1 MANHYYIINKPYG
14 MLSQF
19 RKEAEQHRT
28 LAELYQFPKDVYPV
42 GRLDRDSE
50 GLLILTNDKRL
61 NARLLRPEAGHWRTY
76 WAQVEGRVTT
86 EALNRLQTG
95 VSFKVKKKAYRSLP
109 AKASLIH
116 QALAEREWEEL
127 SSDQQPTEITNSR
140 ADSNRF
146 RPAGVQERN
155 PPVRYRKSV
164 ADAWLELQ
172 LREGKNRQVRKMC
185 AAVGHP
191 VLRLLRVAI
200 GELKLEHL
208 AGQTVREVEWDWLK
222 SKIFSS
228 NKT

>member
-1 MANHYYIINKPYG
+1 

-76 WAQVEGRVTT
+76 WAQVEGMVSR
-86 EALNRLQTG
+86 EALNQLQTG
-95 VSFKVKKKAYRSLP
+95 VSFRVKKKAYRSLP
-109 AKASLIH
+109 AQVSLIH
-116 QALAEREWEEL
+116 QALAEKNQKEL
-127 SSDQQPTEITNSR
+127 SPGRQRSDAISGQT
-140 ADSNRF
+140 ASNRF

-155 PPVRYRKSV
+155 PPIRYRKSV

-191 VLRLLRVAI
+191 VLRLIRVAI

-208 AGQTVREVEWDWLK
+208 AGENVKEVEWDWLK